1 LIFSVDQPRFSA
13 ASRRTNWST
22 ELVSSRVTALINSGY
37 LGADAK
43 VGRDGHRISTRSL
56 ISQTLSETWAAQR
69 SGRANLK
76 DDPSM
81 INICHTSQ
89 ELTGVNSALSRG
101 AKVLVNACFQ
111 R

>member
-1 LIFSVDQPRFSA
+1 
-13 ASRRTNWST
+13 
-22 ELVSSRVTALINSGY
+22 
-37 LGADAK
+37 
-43 VGRDGHRISTRSL
+43 
-56 ISQTLSETWAAQR
+56 
-69 SGRANLK
+69 
-76 DDPSM
+76 M